1 MLRLN
6 ENIEEQ
12 TTPQEEL
19 DAGDYL
25 TRADVSVLVDEQSRM
40 DASIATVTN
49 DITSAINSL
58 GNSISFKEMV
68 EEAVKNYLEEMK
80 NATS

>member
-19 DAGDYL
+19 DTGDYL
-25 TRADVSVLVDEQSRM
+25 TRADVSVLVDEQSIM
-40 DASIATVTN
+40 DASVATVTN

>member
-1 MLRLN
+1 MLHLN

-19 DAGDYL
+19 DTGDYL
-25 TRADVSVLVDEQSRM
+25 TRADVSALVDEQE
-40 DASIATVTN
+40 DNTVSITN
-49 DITSAINSL
+49 DIISSIDSL
-58 GNSISFKEMV
+58 SNPTSFKQMI
-68 EEAVKNYLEEMK
+68 EEAVKKYMEEMK

>member
-19 DAGDYL
+19 DTSDYL
-25 TRADVSVLVDEQSRM
+25 TRADVSGLIAEQE
-40 DASIATVTN
+40 DNAVSITN
-49 DITSAINSL
+49 DIISSIDSL
-58 GNSISFKEMV
+58 SNPTSFKQMI
-68 EEAVKNYLEEMK
+68 EEAVKNYMEEMK